1 MIFLNCA
8 GRRNQDKK
16 KIVERELEEF
26 VAPIEKQ
33 NVVKCKKFE
42 KLVYPVGDVDAVTI
56 TVKEVEILESTA
68 FLNDNI
74 IDFYMK

>member
-1 MIFLNCA
+1 MNCA
-8 GRRNQDKK
+8 GRKNQDKK
-16 KIVERELEEF
+16 KLVERELDE
-26 VAPIEKQ
+26 VVPGIGKK
-33 NVVKCKKFE
+33 NVVNSKIFE
-42 KLVYPVGDVDAVTI
+42 KLVYPANDVDAITI